1 MSGTPQN
8 FRRPVKTLPPEVARK
23 IAAGEV
29 IDRPAA
35 IVRELMDNAVDS
47 GADMIHVEI
56 TGGGID
62 RIRVVDN
69 GSGMTKED
77 LEQCA
82 RPHAT
87 SKIATEADL
96 LNLSTLGF
104 RGEALSSIAAVCRL
118 QIISACDGSAWKLEA
133 EVTKPHRITPADLP
147 RGTVVQ
153 TESLFENF
161 PARRVFLKRP
171 ASETMLCRQIFIEK
185 AIPRTDISFRL
196 SIDGRQRLDLPA
208 GQTPAERLTAALD
221 FTEPPDLF
229 YELHG
234 SGSPEHSDWKFTLII
249 GEPAVS
255 RSDKKHIYIYVN
267 GRRIT
272 EYALVQAIEYG
283 AQGFFPNGTHPAAA
297 LFLEI
302 NPALVDFNI
311 HPAKR
316 EARFKDL
323 APVHHAVSSTIRNFF
338 RQHSIAHLAARIIT
352 QQDALLQPELYTS
365 VPEPSASWCA
375 DSSPV
380 PSRTTIPNP
389 TGTVAEHP
397 QKASG
402 FRQHQP
408 PANQGNQ
415 DLRTRFF
422 SDSYCAAPPADT
434 VAVPEPDTPADSV
447 PPVPD
452 DTVPPDIRGRT
463 APVADNNVR
472 YIGNTLGVFL
482 AAEKNETLYLIDQ
495 HAAHERIL
503 YNQFIARAGESQQL
517 LIPYVLETAGET
529 DDIYLEQ
536 ISGALTQAG
545 FTLKNCGDGRWEC
558 SRIPVQWH
566 GTEADLEQDLL
577 TRRIAPE
584 ELIASLAATNAC
596 RAAVKD
602 GDILDPE
609 TASRLAAEA
618 LALEDPHCPH
628 GRPLWV
634 AVTKAALFAGV
645 KRT

>member
-208 GQTPAERLTAALD
+208 GQTPAERLIAALD

-283 AQGFFPNGTHPAAA
+283 AQGFFPNGTHPAVWTDSNIAEMHRQLESLGFSYDWDREVATCKEDYYRWMQWLFIQFYKKGLAYKKENPVNWCPSCQTVLANEQVVDCPGTVCKLVCRQLTCSVRNHNTEPNRYRCRTSPEGLRIPAA
-297 LFLEI
+297 
-302 NPALVDFNI
+302 PASCQPREQRFA
-311 HPAKR
+311 HP
-316 EARFKDL
+316 
-323 APVHHAVSSTIRNFF
+323 FF
-338 RQHSIAHLAARIIT
+338 QRQ
-352 QQDALLQPELYTS
+352 LLR
-365 VPEPSASWCA
+365 C
-375 DSSPV
+375 
-380 PSRTTIPNP
+380 TTGRYSCRSGTGHTRRQCS
-389 TGTVAEHP
+389 TGT
-397 QKASG
+397 G
-402 FRQHQP
+402 
-408 PANQGNQ
+408 
-415 DLRTRFF
+415 
-422 SDSYCAAPPADT
+422 
-434 VAVPEPDTPADSV
+434 
-447 PPVPD
+447 
-452 DTVPPDIRGRT
+452 
-463 APVADNNVR
+463 
-472 YIGNTLGVFL
+472 
-482 AAEKNETLYLIDQ
+482 
-495 HAAHERIL
+495 
-503 YNQFIARAGESQQL
+503 
-517 LIPYVLETAGET
+517 
-529 DDIYLEQ
+529 
-536 ISGALTQAG
+536 
-545 FTLKNCGDGRWEC
+545 
-558 SRIPVQWH
+558 
-566 GTEADLEQDLL
+566 
-577 TRRIAPE
+577 
-584 ELIASLAATNAC
+584 
-596 RAAVKD
+596 
-602 GDILDPE
+602 
-609 TASRLAAEA
+609 
-618 LALEDPHCPH
+618 
-628 GRPLWV
+628 
-634 AVTKAALFAGV
+634 
-645 KRT
+645 